1 MNEPKY
7 KIGDIVFANNTI
19 QNYVGV
25 IVDVMISSWG
35 GQLMYSV
42 YSLDKKDWV
51 GTFSQEYIAPYTP
64 TYQKQRQYL
73 LSDTSINHLDD
84 AEIENRLKEFAE
96 GKTSDV
102 VDKDFAKEILAY
114 IMLWKQYCVTVKELA
129 KKSNERA
136 EKK

>member
-1 MNEPKY
+1 MDEPKY

-64 TYQKQRQYL
+64 TYQKQGQYL
-73 LSDTSINHLDD
+73 IPDTLINYLDD
-84 AEIENRLKEFAE
+84 AEIENRLKEFAD

-114 IMLWKQYCVTVKELA
+114 IMLWKQYCVTVKKLA

-136 EKK
+136 NQK

>member
-1 MNEPKY
+1 MDEPKY

-64 TYQKQRQYL
+64 TYQKQEQYL
-73 LSDTSINHLDD
+73 IPDTLTNYLDD
-84 AEIENRLKEFAE
+84 AEIENRLKEFAD

-136 EKK
+136 DKK

>member
-1 MNEPKY
+1 MDEPKY

-25 IVDVMISSWG
+25 VVDVMISSWG

-84 AEIENRLKEFAE
+84 AEIENRLKEFADS
-96 GKTSDV
+96 KTSDV

-114 IMLWKQYCVTVKELA
+114 IMLWKQCCVTIKELA

-136 EKK
+136 DKK

>member
-1 MNEPKY
+1 MDEPKY

-25 IVDVMISSWG
+25 VVDVMISSWG

-64 TYQKQRQYL
+64 TYQKQGQYL
-73 LSDTSINHLDD
+73 LHDTLINHLDD
-84 AEIENRLKEFAE
+84 AEIENRLKEFAD

-114 IMLWKQYCVTVKELA
+114 IMLWKECYVTVKELA

-136 EKK
+136 DKK